1 MKRKIVGV
9 FVCMLFVTSIIPI
22 SLASENN
29 EKNNLNESEPEF
41 EVGLAPGVFSSIPL
55 NILPFGELQI
65 SIRNIGDATAHNIK
79 LINLSAD
86 GNILF
91 NSRIIEW
98 KKDIEPDH
106 KLREGITGMFMGF
119 GRFNISMTVTCDE
132 GVIGTGRS
140 SGFILGFIMFIP

>member
-1 MKRKIVGV
+1 MKRKIVGIL
-9 FVCMLFVTSIIPI
+9 VCALIITTIIPI

-29 EKNNLNESEPEF
+29 GKNNLNESEPEF
-41 EVGLAPGVFSSIPL
+41 EVGLAPGVFTSIPL
-55 NILPFGELQI
+55 NILPFGELRI
-65 SIRNIGDATAHNIK
+65 SIRNIGDATAHNVK

-98 KKDIEPDH
+98 NRDIEPG
-106 KLREGITGMFMGF
+106 KKILGYFNGMFMGF
-119 GRFNISMTVTCDE
+119 GRFNMTMTITCDE

-140 SGFILGFIMFIP
+140 SGFILGL